1 MTPAELAERPAR
13 STGAVARDADVPV
26 QPLERD
32 LSASAPC
39 CGAVTAHAPAGAR
52 KVVLVGN
59 PNVGKSLFFNAFTGL
74 YVDVSNFPGTTV
86 AVSSGRMGDDVV
98 LDTPGIYGVSS
109 FNDEETVARDIVLE
123 ADVIVNVVDAV
134 HLERDLFLTQQVID
148 MGIPVV
154 VALNMMDEAR
164 AQGVQVDAELLS
176 SLLGVTVVPT
186 VALTGAGFDDVRR
199 ALAGAAPG
207 VSDPALQERLT
218 ALAARTGSR
227 PAALLALEDD
237 PVVAARHGLAPR
249 GLRDEVYT
257 DRRRRVNAVLAQ
269 VVRQPDPG
277 HGFRRR
283 LGDALVR
290 PLTGIP
296 ALVLTLFLLY
306 QVIGVFVAGTVVGF
320 TEGTLMVGYVEPFLR
335 SLIVQ
340 ATGDSGT
347 AYEILAGEFGVV
359 TMTVTYVFGLLLPLV
374 LAFYLLL
381 STLEDS
387 GYLPR
392 IAALSDRLMT
402 TIGLN
407 GRAIV
412 PIILGFGCITMA
424 TITTR
429 ILGNERERRIAT
441 ALMAFAIP
449 CSAQLGVIIALLGAA
464 GGAVAFAY
472 AVVMVVVFG
481 VIGRV
486 MAHFLP
492 GRSTDLFIDLP
503 PMRLPRPRNVL
514 TKTWHKTLMFLKEV
528 TLYFAA
534 GALLLSILDLTGAL
548 AWLQTALTPLTVT
561 WLRLPA
567 DAADAFVMGF
577 VRRDFGAAGLYDLHL
592 SSTQILVALVTI
604 TLFVPCIAS
613 VLVIM
618 KERGRAFTAFAW
630 LGSIGLAFLVGGV
643 VAQIAGL
650 L

>member
-1 MTPAELAERPAR
+1 VTPAQLA
-13 STGAVARDADVPV
+13 
-26 QPLERD
+26 ERD
-32 LSASAPC
+32 LSATAC
-39 CGAVTAHAPAGAR
+39 CGAKTVSAPAGAR

-154 VALNMMDEAR
+154 VALNMMDEAT
-164 AQGVQVDAELLS
+164 AQGVHIDAEGLS
-176 SLLGVTVVPT
+176 ARLGVAVIPT
-186 VALTGAGFDDVRR
+186 VALTGKGFDDVRR
-199 ALAGAAPG
+199 ALDGATPG
-207 VSDPALQERLT
+207 VSDPVLQERLT
-218 ALAARTGSR
+218 ALTEQIGSR

-237 PVVAARHGLAPR
+237 PVIASRHGLVAH
-249 GLRDEVYT
+249 GLRDGVYME
-257 DRRRRVNAVLAQ
+257 RRRRVNDVLAQ
-269 VVRQPDPG
+269 VVSQSDLG
-277 HGFRRR
+277 HSFRRR
-283 LGDALVR
+283 LGDALLR

-296 ALVLTLFLLY
+296 ALALTLFLMY
-306 QVIGVFVAGTVVGF
+306 QVIGVFVAGKVVGF
-320 TEGTLMVGYVEPFLR
+320 TEGVLMIGYVEPFLR
-335 SLIVQ
+335 TLIVHV
-340 ATGDSGT
+340 TGPSGP
-347 AYEILAGEFGVV
+347 AYEILAGEFGLV
-359 TMTVTYVFGLLLPLV
+359 TMTVTYIFGLLLPLV

-392 IAALSDRLMT
+392 IASLSDRLMT

-472 AVVMVVVFG
+472 AVVMVLVFG
-481 VIGRV
+481 IVGRL

-492 GRSTDLFIDLP
+492 GKSTDLFIDLP
-503 PMRLPRPRNVL
+503 PMRLPSPRNVL
-514 TKTWHKTLMFLKEV
+514 TKTWHKTLMFMKEV

-534 GALLLSILDLTGAL
+534 GALLLSVLNLTGAL
-548 AWLQTALTPLTVT
+548 AWLQGALTPLTVW
-561 WLRLPA
+561 WLHLPA
-567 DAADAFVMGF
+567 EAANAFVMGF

-592 SSTQILVALVTI
+592 TGTQILVALVTI

-618 KERGRAFTAFAW
+618 KERGKAFTAFAW
-630 LGSIGLAFLVGGV
+630 LGSIGLAFLVGGI
-643 VAQIAGL
+643 VARVAGVL
-650 L
+650 

>member
-1 MTPAELAERPAR
+1 M
-13 STGAVARDADVPV
+13 
-26 QPLERD
+26 
-32 LSASAPC
+32 
-39 CGAVTAHAPAGAR
+39 
-52 KVVLVGN
+52 
-59 PNVGKSLFFNAFTGL
+59 
-74 YVDVSNFPGTTV
+74 DVSNFPGTTV

-154 VALNMMDEAR
+154 VALNMMDEAK
-164 AQGVQVDAELLS
+164 AQGVHIDAEGLS
-176 SLLGVTVVPT
+176 SLLGVPVIPT

-199 ALAGAAPG
+199 ALDTATPG
-207 VSDPALQERLT
+207 VSDPELQERLT
-218 ALAARTGSR
+218 ALAAQTGSR

-237 PVVAARHGLAPR
+237 PVVTARHGLTPQ
-249 GLRDEVYT
+249 GLRDEVYM

-269 VVRQPDPG
+269 VVSQPHLG
-277 HGFRRR
+277 RSFRRR

-296 ALVLTLFLLY
+296 ALALTLFLMY
-306 QVIGVFVAGTVVGF
+306 QVIGVFVAGSVVGF
-320 TEGTLMVGYVEPFLR
+320 TEGVLMVGYVEPFLR

-340 ATGDSGT
+340 VTGPSGP

-359 TMTVTYVFGLLLPLV
+359 TMTVTYIFGLLLPLV

-472 AVVMVVVFG
+472 AVIMVIVFG
-481 VIGRV
+481 LIGRL

-503 PMRLPRPRNVL
+503 PMRLPRPKNVL
-514 TKTWHKTLMFLKEV
+514 TKTWHKTLMFMKEV

-534 GALLLSILDLTGAL
+534 GALLLSILNITGAL
-548 AWLQTALTPLTVT
+548 AWLQNVLTPLTVG

-567 DAADAFVMGF
+567 DAANAFVMGF

-592 SSTQILVALVTI
+592 TGTQILVALVTI

-618 KERGRAFTAFAW
+618 KERGKAFTAFAW

>member
-1 MTPAELAERPAR
+1 VSSATATRAPSSVER
-13 STGAVARDADVPV
+13 G
-26 QPLERD
+26 ERD
-32 LSASAPC
+32 RSASAPC
-39 CGAVTAHAPAGAR
+39 CGTKSVDAPAGAR
-52 KVVLVGN
+52 RVVLVGN

-86 AVSSGRMGDDVV
+86 AVSSGKMGDDVV

-154 VALNMMDEAR
+154 VALNMMDEVE
-164 AQGVQVDAELLS
+164 AQGVRVDAEELS
-176 SLLGVTVVPT
+176 RRLGVRVVPS
-186 VALTGAGFDDVRR
+186 VALKGAGFDEVRR
-199 ALAGAAPG
+199 ALDSATPG
-207 VSDPALQERLT
+207 VSDPDLQ
-218 ALAARTGSR
+218 ASLAELEPRTGGSR
-227 PAALLALEDD
+227 PEALLALEDD
-237 PVVAARHGLAPR
+237 PVILARHGLEPQ
-249 GLRDEVYT
+249 GLRDDIYM
-257 DRRRRVNAVLAQ
+257 DRRRRVNEVLAQ
-269 VVRQPDPG
+269 AVMHPDRASS
-277 HGFRRR
+277 FRRR
-283 LGDALVR
+283 LGDALIH

-296 ALVLTLFLLY
+296 ALAITLFLMY
-306 QVIGVFVAGTVVGF
+306 QVIGVFVAGRVVGF
-320 TEGTLMVGYVEPFLR
+320 TEGTLMIGYVEPFLR
-335 SLIVQ
+335 SLIQQV
-340 ATGDSGT
+340 TGDSGV

-374 LAFYLLL
+374 VAFYLLL

-449 CSAQLGVIIALLGAA
+449 CSAQLAVIIALLGAA

-472 AVVMVVVFG
+472 AVIMVLVFG
-481 VIGRV
+481 VIGRL
-486 MAHFLP
+486 MAHVLP
-492 GRSTDLFIDLP
+492 GKTTDLFIDIP
-503 PMRLPRPRNVL
+503 PLRLPRPGNVL
-514 TKTWHKTLMFLKEV
+514 TKTWHKTLMFMREV
-528 TLYFAA
+528 VVYFAA
-534 GALLLSILDLTGAL
+534 GALLLSVLNVTGAL
-548 AWLQTALTPLTVT
+548 AWLQGVLTPLTVG

-567 DAADAFVMGF
+567 DAANAFVMGF

-592 SSTQILVALVTI
+592 TGTQILVALVTI

-618 KERGRAFTAFAW
+618 KERGKAFTAFAW

-643 VAQIAGL
+643 VAQITGL

>member
-13 STGAVARDADVPV
+13 RDGGGDTATGAAQA
-26 QPLERD
+26 RD
-32 LSASAPC
+32 LSAAATC
-39 CGAVTAHAPAGAR
+39 CGTKTVHAPAGAR

-123 ADVIVNVVDAV
+123 ADALVNVVDAV

-154 VALNMMDEAR
+154 VALNMMDEAE
-164 AQGVQVDAELLS
+164 AQGVHIDAERLS

-186 VALTGAGFDDVRR
+186 VAPTGAGFGDVRR
-199 ALAGAAPG
+199 ALDAAEPG
-207 VSDPALQERLT
+207 VSDPGLQERLA
-218 ALAARTGSR
+218 ALAAQTGGSR

-237 PVVAARHGLAPR
+237 PVVTARHGLESS
-249 GLRDEVYT
+249 GLRDDVYM
-257 DRRRRVNAVLAQ
+257 DRRRRVNDVLAQ
-269 VVRQPDPG
+269 VVSQPDLG
-277 HGFRRR
+277 HSFRRR

-296 ALVLTLFLLY
+296 ALALTLFLMY
-306 QVIGVFVAGTVVGF
+306 QVIGVFVAGNVVGF
-320 TEGTLMVGYVEPFLR
+320 TEGVLMVGYVEPFLR
-335 SLIVQ
+335 DLIAQV
-340 ATGDSGT
+340 TGTSGP

-402 TIGLN
+402 GIGLN

-472 AVVMVVVFG
+472 TVIMVLVFG
-481 VIGRV
+481 LIGRL

-514 TKTWHKTLMFLKEV
+514 TKTWHKTLMFMKEV
-528 TLYFAA
+528 VLYFAA
-534 GALLLSILDLTGAL
+534 GALLLSVLSITGAL
-548 AWLQTALTPLTVT
+548 TWLQNVLTPLTVG

-567 DAADAFVMGF
+567 DAANAFVMGF

-592 SSTQILVALVTI
+592 TSTQILVALVTI

-618 KERGRAFTAFAW
+618 KERGKAFTAFAW
-630 LGSIGLAFLVGGV
+630 LGSIGLAFVVGGV

>member
-1 MTPAELAERPAR
+1 MTPAELAERPA
-13 STGAVARDADVPV
+13 ARAPR
-26 QPLERD
+26 ERD
-32 LSASAPC
+32 LSAAAAC
-39 CGAVTAHAPAGAR
+39 CGTKTVDAPAGAR

-86 AVSSGRMGDDVV
+86 SVSSGKMGDDVV

-123 ADVIVNVVDAV
+123 ADVVVNVVDAV
-134 HLERDLFLTQQVID
+134 HLERDLFLTQQVVD

-154 VALNMMDEAR
+154 VALNMMDEAK
-164 AQGVQVDAELLS
+164 AQGVLIDAEGLS
-176 SLLGVTVVPT
+176 SRLGVPIVPT

-199 ALAGAAPG
+199 ALDAAAPG
-207 VSDPALQERLT
+207 VSDPGLQERLT
-218 ALAARTGSR
+218 ALAAQTGSPR

-237 PVVAARHGLAPR
+237 PVLCARLGVEPQ
-249 GLRDEVYT
+249 GLRDDVYM

-269 VVRQPDPG
+269 VVSQPDLG
-277 HGFRRR
+277 HSFRRR

-296 ALVLTLFLLY
+296 ALALTLFLMY
-306 QVIGVFVAGTVVGF
+306 QVIGVFVAGRVVGF
-320 TEGTLMVGYVEPFLR
+320 TEGVVMVTYVEPFLR
-335 SLIVQ
+335 SLIVHV
-340 ATGDSGT
+340 TGPSGP
-347 AYEILAGEFGVV
+347 AYEILAGEFGLV
-359 TMTVTYVFGLLLPLV
+359 TMTVTYIFGLLLPLV

-472 AVVMVVVFG
+472 AVIMVLVFG
-481 VIGRV
+481 LIGRL

-492 GRSTDLFIDLP
+492 GTSTDLFIDLP
-503 PMRLPRPRNVL
+503 PMRLPRAKNVL
-514 TKTWHKTLMFLKEV
+514 TKTWHKTWMFMKEV

-534 GALLLSILDLTGAL
+534 GALLLSVLNLTGAL
-548 AWLQTALTPLTVT
+548 TWLQGVLTPLTVG

-567 DAADAFVMGF
+567 DAANAFVMGF
-577 VRRDFGAAGLYDLHL
+577 VRRDFGAAGLYNLHL
-592 SSTQILVALVTI
+592 TSTQILVALVTI

-618 KERGRAFTAFAW
+618 KERGKAFTAFAW
-630 LGSIGLAFLVGGV
+630 LGSIGLAFLVGGI

>member
-1 MTPAELAERPAR
+1 
-13 STGAVARDADVPV
+13 
-26 QPLERD
+26 
-32 LSASAPC
+32 
-39 CGAVTAHAPAGAR
+39 
-52 KVVLVGN
+52 
-59 PNVGKSLFFNAFTGL
+59 
-74 YVDVSNFPGTTV
+74 
-86 AVSSGRMGDDVV
+86 
-98 LDTPGIYGVSS
+98 
-109 FNDEETVARDIVLE
+109 
-123 ADVIVNVVDAV
+123 V

-164 AQGVQVDAELLS
+164 AQGVHIDAEGLS
-176 SLLGVTVVPT
+176 SLLGVPVIPT
-186 VALTGAGFDDVRR
+186 VALTGAGFDDVRH
-199 ALAGAAPG
+199 ALDAAAPG
-207 VSDPALQERLT
+207 VSDPGLQERLT
-218 ALAARTGSR
+218 ALAAGTGGSR

-237 PVVAARHGLAPR
+237 PVVGARHGLAPQ
-249 GLRDEVYT
+249 GLRDEVYM
-257 DRRRRVNAVLAQ
+257 DRRRRVNAVLAE
-269 VVRQPDPG
+269 VVSQPDLG
-277 HGFRRR
+277 HSIRDR

-290 PLTGIP
+290 PLTGLP
-296 ALVLTLFLLY
+296 ALALTLFLMY
-306 QVIGVFVAGTVVGF
+306 QVIGVLVAGRVVGF
-320 TEGTLMVGYVEPFLR
+320 TEGVLMAGYVEPFLR
-335 SLIVQ
+335 DLIARV
-340 ATGDSGT
+340 TGTSGPV
-347 AYEILAGEFGVV
+347 YEILAGEFGVV
-359 TMTVTYVFGLLLPLV
+359 TMTVTYVLGLLLPLV

-472 AVVMVVVFG
+472 AVVMVLVFG
-481 VIGRV
+481 LIGRL
-486 MAHFLP
+486 MAHFQP
-492 GRSTDLFIDLP
+492 GRTTDLFIDLP
-503 PMRLPRPRNVL
+503 PLRLPRPRNVL
-514 TKTWHKTLMFLKEV
+514 TKTWHKTLMFMKEV

-534 GALLLSILDLTGAL
+534 GALLLSVLNLTGAL
-548 AWLQTALTPLTVT
+548 VRLQGVLTPLTVG
-561 WLRLPA
+561 WLHLPA
-567 DAADAFVMGF
+567 DAATAFVMGF

-592 SSTQILVALVTI
+592 TGTQILVARVTI

-618 KERGRAFTAFAW
+618 KERGKAFTAFAW
-630 LGSIGLAFLVGGV
+630 LGSIGLAFLVGGI

-650 L
+650 Q

>member
-1 MTPAELAERPAR
+1 MTPAELAER
-13 STGAVARDADVPV
+13 
-26 QPLERD
+26 D
-32 LSASAPC
+32 LSATASC
-39 CGAVTAHAPAGAR
+39 CGTKTVSAPAGAR

-164 AQGVQVDAELLS
+164 AQGVHIDAEGLS
-176 SLLGVTVVPT
+176 SLLGVPVIPT
-186 VALTGAGFDDVRR
+186 VALTGAGFDDVRH
-199 ALAGAAPG
+199 ALDAAAPG
-207 VSDPALQERLT
+207 VSDPGLQERLT
-218 ALAARTGSR
+218 ALAAGTGGSR

-237 PVVAARHGLAPR
+237 PVVGARHGLAPQ
-249 GLRDEVYT
+249 GLRDEVYM
-257 DRRRRVNAVLAQ
+257 DRRRRVNAVLAE
-269 VVRQPDPG
+269 VVSQPDLG
-277 HGFRRR
+277 HSIRDR

-290 PLTGIP
+290 PLTGLP
-296 ALVLTLFLLY
+296 ALALTLFLMY
-306 QVIGVFVAGTVVGF
+306 QVIGVLVAGRVVGF
-320 TEGTLMVGYVEPFLR
+320 TEGVLMAGYVEPFLR
-335 SLIVQ
+335 DLIARV
-340 ATGDSGT
+340 TGTSGPV
-347 AYEILAGEFGVV
+347 YEILAGEFGVV
-359 TMTVTYVFGLLLPLV
+359 TMTVTYVLGLLLPLV

-472 AVVMVVVFG
+472 AVVMVLVFG
-481 VIGRV
+481 LIGRL

-503 PMRLPRPRNVL
+503 PLRLPRPRNVL
-514 TKTWHKTLMFLKEV
+514 TKTWHKTLMFMKEV

-534 GALLLSILDLTGAL
+534 GALLLSVLNLTGAL
-548 AWLQTALTPLTVT
+548 VRLQGVLTPLTVG
-561 WLRLPA
+561 WLHLPA
-567 DAADAFVMGF
+567 DAATAFVMGF

-592 SSTQILVALVTI
+592 TGTQILVALVTI

-618 KERGRAFTAFAW
+618 KERGKAFTAFAW
-630 LGSIGLAFLVGGV
+630 LGSIGLAFLVGGI

-650 L
+650 Q